1 MVSIAGQND
10 LQDQLEHVGPAL
22 VLQALKMKGSVGF
35 LGASVTVM
43 RSRFGMYR
51 AKKLYGFWRMEFRI
65 HGVCPESEPS
75 TLNREDFGR
84 KR

>member
-1 MVSIAGQND
+1 
-10 LQDQLEHVGPAL
+10 
-22 VLQALKMKGSVGF
+22 MKGSVGF

-75 TLNREDFGR
+75 TLNREDFDEKGEGR
-84 KR
+84 MPSQSFRFRFMF